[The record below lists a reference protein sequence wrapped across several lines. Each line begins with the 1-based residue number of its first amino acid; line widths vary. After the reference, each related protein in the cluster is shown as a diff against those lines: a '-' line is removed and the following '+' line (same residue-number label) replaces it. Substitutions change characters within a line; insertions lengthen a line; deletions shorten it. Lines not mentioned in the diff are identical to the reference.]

1 MQQPNSSQK
10 IFDDLIQKNNF
21 ILKILESS
29 YPIITLSQQFQR
41 LEQSQTPAPTPNT
54 NTNEQTSN
62 RNFSSHDMSEN
73 IRQMGVNS
81 VVPRS
86 RQSVLLFP
94 LTNTWTH

>member
-41 LEQSQTPAPTPNT
+41 LEQSQTPAPTPT
-54 NTNEQTSN
+54 NKLPIETSLLMIC
-62 RNFSSHDMSEN
+62 RK
-73 IRQMGVNS
+73 IS
-81 VVPRS
+81 VK
-86 RQSVLLFP
+86 
-94 LTNTWTH
+94 WE